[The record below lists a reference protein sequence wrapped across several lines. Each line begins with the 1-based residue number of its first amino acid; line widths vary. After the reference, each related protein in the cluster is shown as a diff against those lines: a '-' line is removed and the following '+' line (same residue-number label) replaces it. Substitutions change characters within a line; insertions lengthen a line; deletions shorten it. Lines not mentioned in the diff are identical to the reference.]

1 MATTETIELKVRLD
15 DQASRQLK
23 NIDKALNS
31 LNGRMGGFTK
41 SSGVAAGALG
51 GLTSRLSIAKIGFAA
66 VGAAAI
72 ASANAVIQA
81 TRAYENT
88 VNQLRLVTTGAD
100 DFAATIDRL
109 TKLAID
115 NRTSF
120 GATVDLFTNLSTVT
134 EELGLNTEQVVELTS
149 KFSKALVVAGAD
161 AQTAAAVTRQF
172 GQAMASGTVRGDEFV
187 SISEGL
193 GRALAI
199 IAKESGHTIG
209 SLRKLSQSGGLT
221 AGVFAD
227 MLLNSNGLEDAFKRL
242 EPTTDQLETRL
253 GDAFGRA
260 LVKIGEIT
268 KVTGAYKILVMAL
281 TDELEEFAKPRDEL
295 AMLNEQLVDAKAALL
310 GISPTITKVIGDG
323 IKFDRTI
330 DHTNHTIER
339 FVDKIEEQTQVFQ
352 ESNPAYEKQLNL
364 IAELELKILELEEAT
379 KKNTD
384 ANKKNKDALK
394 DQNEEI
400 KSQAEHFAELLKHV
414 YPYQATLD
422 SLASDEEKLEQ
433 QIRKTVYALSLYDR
447 AFTLGINRVGT
458 GAEATAHYTME
469 TGKLRDEIT
478 RLNQELTFLQNPNLK
493 LIHDYDMLVERSQEL
508 QARIDELALSLQ
520 EGESMTDGM
529 SFAMNTLK
537 AELASVNAE
546 MNKFAPMTLETLKQQ
561 VLETQ
566 KLETKNKAL
575 FELYKQQ
582 GATVEQL
589 GEAARIL
596 NVEFIPPEQLQTFE
610 DFVDEMDK
618 ASAKT
623 VNLTRHQKK
632 LFEQL
637 QKIKKETGELTEVQQ
652 HQFDTLSKLFQEA
665 DKNAFDLAK
674 SVEEAFDKSISG
686 ISGAMADMLLG
697 LGNGFSS
704 LKDIAMNTLRS
715 IIAALIEATVRA
727 AILKATNA
735 SAGTG
740 VGSAILGALG
750 GTAALPGIGLL
761 VGAGALLGGLFA
773 NGGTVNSGRK
783 PILVGERGPELF
795 LPGRAG
801 EVVSNENLTNMSG
814 GDPVTV
820 QFNINAI
827 DTQTGAQ
834 FILENKRLITG
845 VVQDA
850 YRRRAETGPLG

>member
-561 VLETQ
+561 VLETE

>member
-23 NIDKALNS
+23 SIDKALNS
-31 LNGRMGGFTK
+31 LNGRMGGLTT
-41 SSGVAAGALG
+41 SSGAAAGALG
-51 GLTSRLSIAKIGFAA
+51 GLTSKLSLAKIGFAA
-66 VGAAAI
+66 VGAAAV
-72 ASANAVIQA
+72 ASASAVIQA

-161 AQTAAAVTRQF
+161 AQTASAVTRQF

-268 KVTGAYKILVMAL
+268 KVTGAYKILVTAL
-281 TDELEEFAKPRDEL
+281 TEELEEFAKPRDEL

-537 AELASVNAE
+537 AELASVNEE

>member
-268 KVTGAYKILVMAL
+268 KVTGAYKILVTAL
-281 TDELEEFAKPRDEL
+281 TEELEEFAKPRDEL

>member
-537 AELASVNAE
+537 AELASVNEE

>member
-161 AQTAAAVTRQF
+161 AQTASAVTRQF

-310 GISPTITKVIGDG
+310 KMSPTITKVIGDG

-561 VLETQ
+561 VLETE